1 MVEQMRRQ
9 VVRDATHSRKTP
21 VVVSVSKLVSV
32 VGDTDGHDADN
43 IRKLALYRI
52 RSSLLTRVKTEI
64 MKQRDTG
71 GASVEGTSVASS
83 GCDGPTDRQPSGAVQ
98 R

>member
-1 MVEQMRRQ
+1 MRRI
-9 VVRDATHSRKTP
+9 RERS
-21 VVVSVSKLVSV
+21 VVVSVSKLLSV
-32 VGDTDGHDADN
+32 VGDTDGHEADN
-43 IRKLALYRI
+43 IRKTCAL
-52 RSSLLTRVKTEI
+52 SHSLLSPHSRVKTEI